1 MTAARVIE
9 TDICLIGA
17 GITAAMMAESLAA
30 RTTAAITVIEAG
42 THTTPLRE
50 RYQRR
55 QRWQAYG
62 ESPWTKDHVDDQ
74 NATGTTYGYSPSM
87 HVGGLAMHWGGVTPR
102 FAPEDFRVRSLFGVG
117 DDWPITY
124 EDLDPF
130 YQDRKSVV

>member
-87 HVGGLAMHWGGVTPR
+87 HVGGLAMHWGG
-102 FAPEDFRVRSLFGVG
+102 
-117 DDWPITY
+117 
-124 EDLDPF
+124 
-130 YQDRKSVV
+130 